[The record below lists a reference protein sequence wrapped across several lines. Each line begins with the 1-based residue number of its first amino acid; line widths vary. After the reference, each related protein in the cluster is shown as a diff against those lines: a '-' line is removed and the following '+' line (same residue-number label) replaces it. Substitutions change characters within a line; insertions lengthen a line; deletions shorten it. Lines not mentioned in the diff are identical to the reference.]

1 MIKYDLNQQ
10 DTTFGGEVVE
20 KGAVYLTG
28 HAIPQAG
35 GCWLLNLKTWVQTQM
50 TSSEIHG
57 WKSST

>member
-57 WKSST
+57 